1 MSASSKEPNI
11 TPDELIAQVE
21 ELGRLFSATVEPLTD
36 EQEIR
41 LCQARFLGK
50 KGTVTQ
56 LMKHMSKIPGPDRRR
71 VGGAFNQVK
80 KAIADAVTDRLR
92 AIEEEAKAADLARV
106 IDVSLPGR
114 GGPVGHIHLLSQ
126 VRAQATE
133 IFAELG
139 FEVAEGPQ
147 VETDFH
153 CFGALAMPKGHPA
166 RAMQDTF
173 YVTDEIVL
181 RSHTSPVQIRVM
193 ENNPPP
199 IKIIAP
205 GVVYRRD
212 DDVTHSPMFTQLE
225 GLLVDKVV
233 RLSDL
238 KGVFLHFIRQFFGK
252 ALEVRFRPSY
262 FPFVEPGVE
271 IDMQCAFCMGVDA
284 DACRMCKGTGFI
296 EISGA
301 GMVDPDVFAAV
312 GYDIEDNTGLAWGM
326 GVERIA
332 MLRHNV
338 TDIKYYYE
346 GDLRFLRQF

>member
-1 MSASSKEPNI
+1 MSDSQEI
-11 TPDELIAQVE
+11 TPDGLIAKVQ
-21 ELGRLFSATVEPLTD
+21 ELGQQFSATIEPLTD

-50 KGTVTQ
+50 KGTVTR
-56 LMKHMSKIPGPDRRR
+56 LMKNMGKIPGPERRR
-71 VGGAFNQVK
+71 VGGVFNEVK
-80 KAIADAVTDRLR
+80 KAIADAVTARLK
-92 AIEEEAKAADLARV
+92 AIEQAAAQADLARTL
-106 IDVSLPGR
+106 DVSLPGR
-114 GGPVGHIHLLSQ
+114 QIPLGHLHLLTQ
-126 VRAQATE
+126 VRDEVTD
-133 IFAELG
+133 IFGELG

-147 VETDFH
+147 IETDFH
-153 CFGALAMPKGHPA
+153 SFEALAMPKGHPA

-173 YVTDEIVL
+173 YITDDIVL
-181 RSHTSPVQIRVM
+181 RPHTSPVQIRVM
-193 ENNPPP
+193 QNNPPP

-212 DDVTHSPMFTQLE
+212 DDVTHSPMFMQIE

-238 KGVFLHFIRQFFGK
+238 KGIFLHFIRRFFGK

-271 IDMQCAFCMGVDA
+271 VDMQCAFCMGISA
-284 DACRMCKGTGFI
+284 DSCRMCKGTGFI

-301 GMVDPDVFAAV
+301 GMVDPEVFQAV
-312 GYDIEDNTGLAWGM
+312 GYDIEENTGLAWGM
-326 GVERIA
+326 GIERIA

>member
-1 MSASSKEPNI
+1 MSKHDESSI
-11 TPDELIAQVE
+11 TPDELIQQVE
-21 ELGRLFSATVEPLTD
+21 DLGREFAATIEPLTD

-41 LCQARFLGK
+41 ACQARYLGK
-50 KGTVTQ
+50 KGTVSK
-56 LMKHMSKIPGPDRRR
+56 LMKNMSRIPGSERRR
-71 VGGAFNQVK
+71 VGGIFNQVK
-80 KAIADAVTDRLR
+80 ASITAAVQTRLDALED
-92 AIEEEAKAADLARV
+92 AEKAADLARRV
-106 IDVSLPGR
+106 DVSLPGR
-114 GGPVGHIHLLSQ
+114 GATQGHTHLLTH
-126 VRAQATE
+126 VRAE
-133 IFAELG
+133 VVEVFGELG

-153 CFGALAMPKGHPA
+153 SFEALAMPKGHPA

-173 YVTDEIVL
+173 YITDDIVL
-181 RSHTSPVQIRVM
+181 RPHTSPVQIRVM
-193 ENNPPP
+193 QAHPPP

-212 DDVTHSPMFTQLE
+212 DDVTHSPMFQQLE
-225 GLLVDKVV
+225 GLLVDRVV

-238 KGVFLHFIRQFFGK
+238 KGIFLHFIRRFFGK
-252 ALEVRFRPSY
+252 ALDVRFRPSY

-271 IDMQCAFCMGVDA
+271 VDMQCSFCMGEDA
-284 DACRMCKGTGFI
+284 DSCRMCKGTGFI

-301 GMVDPDVFAAV
+301 GMVDPEVFSAV
-312 GYDIEDNTGLAWGM
+312 GYDTETCTGLAWGM
-326 GVERIA
+326 GIERIA